1 MEKLIKYVMPFFV
14 AGAVTSCGNTGKTK
28 TPEQVPPQY
37 QELHQAGW
45 LIGGWE
51 NNSPEGRAIETW
63 EKKNDSTYAGK
74 SYFIMGKDTVS
85 AETIVLEQHGKQVF
99 YIPTVKD
106 QNEGKPVTF
115 TLTYSTAK
123 QLVFENPNHDFPQKI
138 AYTQIT
144 SDSVWIE
151 VSGMVDG
158 KLNAQNYP
166 MVKVK

>member
-1 MEKLIKYVMPFFV
+1 MLALMA
-14 AGAVTSCGNTGKTK
+14 AGGTISCKNSVKERTT
-28 TPEQVPPQY
+28 EQAPQTY
-37 QELHQAGW
+37 EELNKAGW

-63 EKKNDSTYAGK
+63 EKKNDSIYAGK

-85 AETIVLEQHGKQVF
+85 EESIVLEQHGKQLL

-115 TLTYSTAK
+115 SLTYSTNQ
-123 QLVFENPNHDFPQKI
+123 QLVFENPQHDFPQKI

-144 SDSVWIE
+144 HDSVWIE
-151 VSGMVDG
+151 VSGMVEG
-158 KLNAQNYP
+158 KLQAQNYP
-166 MVKVK
+166 MTRVK